1 MKRKDRCKILLG
13 LSDSLIRTLAKKV
26 CEKHVVQEIEA
37 PSHSLVMI
45 KKRESSKNSVFYLSE
60 ILVSECRVM
69 INDVMG
75 LGILAG
81 MDLKKAKYLAIIDAA
96 FNANLKITEKIEK
109 TLENEKLKQDK
120 EERIKSKMVL
130 DTRVSFNTMN
140 EMED

>member
-81 MDLKKAKYLAIIDAA
+81 MNLKKAKYLAIIDAA

>member
-81 MDLKKAKYLAIIDAA
+81 MNLKKAKYLAIIDAA

-109 TLENEKLKQDK
+109 TLENEKLQQDK